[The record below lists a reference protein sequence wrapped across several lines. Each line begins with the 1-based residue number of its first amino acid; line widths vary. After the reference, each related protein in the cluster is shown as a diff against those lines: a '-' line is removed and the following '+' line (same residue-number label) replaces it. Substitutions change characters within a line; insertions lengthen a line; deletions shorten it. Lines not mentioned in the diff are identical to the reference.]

1 MRKFKIAICLA
12 VTATVFAIALS
23 AHHAFAQ
30 GISGQEPD
38 KQCSCCSSKLSDS
51 RISLSG
57 YNEIMEKLYVNRE
70 LPANELIA
78 KAALLRLNTPYVA
91 NTLERGSKEEL
102 YVNLDETDCILF
114 VESCLALV
122 QTAKSSDT
130 TYANFCRN
138 IQNLRYR
145 NGIVDGYPSRIHYT
159 SEWLLQAEKN
169 GFVKETSKEIA
180 HTPLNQKFSFMTEK
194 SDRYKHLKGNA
205 ANIAKIKQAEDYLN
219 AHDYYYIPNDKI
231 AEYASKIAT
240 GDIFGFCTSTKGLDL
255 SHVGI
260 AYWENGRLT
269 FIHASMGA
277 MKVIVEPSS
286 IEKYAK
292 SSKSTIGI
300 RVAKPL

>member
-1 MRKFKIAICLA
+1 MMKRERTIILA
-12 VTATVFAIALS
+12 LIFAIFCGS
-23 AHHAFAQ
+23 FGIPFRMEAQ
-30 GISGQEPD
+30 SVR
-38 KQCSCCSSKLSDS
+38 KCTCCNNQ
-51 RISLSG
+51 LSG
-57 YNEIMEKLYVNRE
+57 YGKIMKELYANRN
-70 LPANELIA
+70 LPARELIA
-78 KAALLRLNTPYVA
+78 KAALMRLETPYVA

-102 YVNLDETDCILF
+102 YVNLEETDCILF

-122 QTAKSSDT
+122 QTARSADT
-130 TYANFCRN
+130 SYANFCRN

-169 GFVKETSKEIA
+169 GLIKEMSRDIA
-180 HTPLNQKFSFMTEK
+180 NTPLNQKFSFMTEK

-205 ANIAKIKQAEDYLN
+205 ANIAKIRQAEEYLN
-219 AHDYYYIPNDKI
+219 SHEYYYIPNDKI
-231 AEYASKIAT
+231 EEYAHKINT

-277 MKVIVEPSS
+277 MKVV
-286 IEKYAK
+286 IEKKTLEEYAK
-292 SSKSTIGI
+292 SGKSTVGI
-300 RVAKPL
+300 RVATPL

>member
-1 MRKFKIAICLA
+1 MKRYKITRCIYL
-12 VTATVFAIALS
+12 IILS
-23 AHHAFAQ
+23 LTSVVIPYGSF
-30 GISGQEPD
+30 GQE
-38 KQCSCCSSKLSDS
+38 CGSWCECGNNN
-51 RISLSG
+51 LSG
-57 YNEIMEKLYVNRE
+57 YRKIMKELYANRE
-70 LPANELIA
+70 LPANQLIT

-91 NTLERGSKEEL
+91 NTLERGNKEEL
-102 YVNLDETDCILF
+102 YVNIGETDCILF

-130 TYANFCRN
+130 TYANFCKN

-145 NGIVDGYPSRIHYT
+145 NGIVEGYPSRIHYT
-159 SEWLLQAEKN
+159 SEWLLQAENN
-169 GFVKETSKEIA
+169 GLLKESSREIA
-180 HTPLNQKFSFMTEK
+180 KTPLNQKFSFMTEK

-205 ANIAKIKQAEDYLN
+205 ANIAKIRQAEEYLN
-219 AHDYYYIPNDKI
+219 AQEYYYIPNDKI
-231 AEYASKIAT
+231 AEYACKIET

-277 MKVIVEPSS
+277 MKVIIEPTD

-292 SSKSTIGI
+292 SGKNTIGI